1 MHGEAFPAQHRMR
14 SLMTKAC
21 DPGRLLSNFPSSSP
35 PQLLSLLPQL
45 IDLTD
50 AARVQRGED
59 GISQS
64 ENFFMQEKQL
74 KKCGN
79 ENTNRNLVFERIKCA
94 ETDVYK
100 KKRGG
105 CVCLHLH
112 ASSVQPQLF
121 PPFCS
126 SVRHICR
133 ADSLSGVFSGPQKEG
148 GLSS

>member
-1 MHGEAFPAQHRMR
+1 MILGDFCRT
-14 SLMTKAC
+14 L
-21 DPGRLLSNFPSSSP
+21 P
-35 PQLLSLLPQL
+35 PPPPPKLLSLLPQL

-79 ENTNRNLVFERIKCA
+79 GNTNRNLVFERIKCA

-100 KKRGG
+100 KKGG
-105 CVCLHLH
+105 
-112 ASSVQPQLF
+112 
-121 PPFCS
+121 
-126 SVRHICR
+126 
-133 ADSLSGVFSGPQKEG
+133 GVFASICMLRVYSLNYFLHFAQV
-148 GLSS
+148 

>member
-1 MHGEAFPAQHRMR
+1 MHGGAFPAQHRMR

-79 ENTNRNLVFERIKCA
+79 GNTNRNLVFERIKCA
-94 ETDVYK
+94 ETDVK
-100 KKRGG
+100 KKKGG
-105 CVCLHLH
+105 VCLPPSACFECTASTISSILLKCEAHLP
-112 ASSVQPQLF
+112 SRF
-121 PPFCS
+121 P
-126 SVRHICR
+126 
-133 ADSLSGVFSGPQKEG
+133 
-148 GLSS
+148 